1 MLQDF
6 RQKVIIIFFLGKS
19 DVALSVYGNFSKIV
33 LKDINNVRR
42 ISGWF
47 LVNCG
52 GGEKT
57 MVRVIQKDCFLYSSK
72 CIYRSLILS

>member
-33 LKDINNVRR
+33 LKDINNVRT

-57 MVRVIQKDCFLYSSK
+57 MVRVILFKKIVFF
-72 CIYRSLILS
+72 ILLNVFIGL